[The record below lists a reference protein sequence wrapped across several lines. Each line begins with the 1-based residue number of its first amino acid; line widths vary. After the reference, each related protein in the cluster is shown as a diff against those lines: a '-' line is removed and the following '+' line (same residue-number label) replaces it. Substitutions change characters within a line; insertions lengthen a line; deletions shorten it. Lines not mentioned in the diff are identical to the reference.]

1 MAANINRNHFRQ
13 LISDREQELLQ
24 LKLAAEDAAHRQEEE
39 MREQMLQD
47 LKAMEIEFERVQLE
61 NERVIKDEIQKVN
74 NDAAARVETMQQ
86 QMESSIKYVEDETI
100 RSTVLEMEREWVMR
114 EDNLKEKFRKLLSDE
129 LEAQRD
135 TLSKDFLSTL
145 HQKDKE
151 LKRQEQAS
159 ELHLQ
164 QLQQDHQRDLVTM
177 KRDLEALAED
187 IWKSATEQSDA
198 VAEEKLSKI
207 VTISEQEC
215 QTKDDQIAML
225 TEERSTLQF
234 LVHERERQ
242 LQDSIHQLDEM
253 ESTLKD
259 VASEVNARHNNEKS
273 QLSDEIAN
281 LLNDYDQLRKAFHC
295 VEYDNDS
302 LKEEVVQLKLKLK
315 SLEAKCSEQ
324 RNILNTLDNRKD
336 ETNNR
341 IGEISSCKQLLEA
354 QLFDLKRENKEL
366 SSELEKRNARI
377 CELSIE
383 NKQLTEKAST
393 LNTTVDDLREKN
405 RNLNSECSSLKR
417 QCDDTAVRVET
428 LLREKRDYEKEVEKR
443 IQQKDAL
450 LNETLANHKRALET
464 VRGRVDARSEPVVVH
479 LHGNNTNGG
488 GNASRDVYSSN
499 THGSERLSRE
509 CDSLR
514 SRVLALQRENYRME
528 SELSGARQKRGPTSE
543 SDFDTK
549 KLTAENNSLKQII
562 AMLRKEM
569 ENVSINNAES
579 SDHDGDKV
587 SQLSVSALEQQ
598 LIQCQLYLDLL
609 LEAKSMDNRAA
620 NWRASMD
627 EEVPFLQS
635 KFQELHQVI
644 DELRGENLRLRSR
657 CMQLSPS
664 TNWDDPH
671 EDDFGLSVREQELIQ
686 KLEESTDEIESLLNE
701 RDMLIHHSNEIKQEL
716 QWFKDRYL
724 TSNASLVEVGTP
736 TACHNGQRHE
746 QHMLDAILNDQS
758 KSYDSESN
766 ATPENNFRVACIGRK
781 PPLANPTDARPS
793 KTAYGTRPTTA
804 SDRATD
810 SQKQSFQKMVQVRKS
825 SKLRLIRRRRS
836 Q

>member
-1 MAANINRNHFRQ
+1 MAANRNRNHFRQ
-13 LISDREQELLQ
+13 LISDKEQELLQ

-39 MREQMLQD
+39 VREQMLQD

-114 EDNLKEKFRKLLSDE
+114 EDNLKEKFRALLSDE

-151 LKRQEQAS
+151 LKRKEQTS

-198 VAEEKLSKI
+198 VAEEKLSKV
-207 VTISEQEC
+207 VTITEQEC

-225 TEERSTLQF
+225 IEERSTLQT

-341 IGEISSCKQLLEA
+341 IGEISSCKQLFEA

-383 NKQLTEKAST
+383 NKQLTEKSST
-393 LNTTVDDLREKN
+393 LSTTVDDLREKN
-405 RNLNSECSSLKR
+405 HNLNSECSSLKR
-417 QCDDTAVRVET
+417 QFDDTAARVET

-443 IQQKDAL
+443 IQQKDVL

-509 CDSLR
+509 CNGLR
-514 SRVLALQRENYRME
+514 SRVLELQRENHRME

-620 NWRASMD
+620 TWRASTD
-627 EEVPFLQS
+627 EEVPFLRS

-644 DELRGENLRLRSR
+644 DELRGENLR
-657 CMQLSPS
+657 
-664 TNWDDPH
+664 
-671 EDDFGLSVREQELIQ
+671 
-686 KLEESTDEIESLLNE
+686 
-701 RDMLIHHSNEIKQEL
+701 
-716 QWFKDRYL
+716 
-724 TSNASLVEVGTP
+724 
-736 TACHNGQRHE
+736 
-746 QHMLDAILNDQS
+746 
-758 KSYDSESN
+758 
-766 ATPENNFRVACIGRK
+766 
-781 PPLANPTDARPS
+781 
-793 KTAYGTRPTTA
+793 
-804 SDRATD
+804 
-810 SQKQSFQKMVQVRKS
+810 
-825 SKLRLIRRRRS
+825 
-836 Q
+836 

>member
-1 MAANINRNHFRQ
+1 MAANSNRNHFRQ

-242 LQDSIHQLDEM
+242 LQASIHQLDEM

-383 NKQLTEKAST
+383 NKQLTEKASI

-405 RNLNSECSSLKR
+405 HNLNNECSSLKR
-417 QCDDTAVRVET
+417 QCDDTAARVET

-479 LHGNNTNGG
+479 LHGNGG
-488 GNASRDVYSSN
+488 GNESRDVYSSN

-627 EEVPFLQS
+627 EEVPFLRS

-644 DELRGENLRLRSR
+644 DELRGENLR
-657 CMQLSPS
+657 
-664 TNWDDPH
+664 
-671 EDDFGLSVREQELIQ
+671 
-686 KLEESTDEIESLLNE
+686 
-701 RDMLIHHSNEIKQEL
+701 
-716 QWFKDRYL
+716 
-724 TSNASLVEVGTP
+724 
-736 TACHNGQRHE
+736 
-746 QHMLDAILNDQS
+746 
-758 KSYDSESN
+758 
-766 ATPENNFRVACIGRK
+766 
-781 PPLANPTDARPS
+781 
-793 KTAYGTRPTTA
+793 
-804 SDRATD
+804 
-810 SQKQSFQKMVQVRKS
+810 
-825 SKLRLIRRRRS
+825 
-836 Q
+836 

>member
-1 MAANINRNHFRQ
+1 
-13 LISDREQELLQ
+13 LQ

-39 MREQMLQD
+39 VREQMLQD

-100 RSTVLEMEREWVMR
+100 RSTVFEMEREWVMR
-114 EDNLKEKFRKLLSDE
+114 EDNLKEKFRALLSEE
-129 LEAQRD
+129 LEAQHD
-135 TLSKDFLSTL
+135 TLSKNFLSTL

-151 LKRQEQAS
+151 LKRQEQTS

-198 VAEEKLSKI
+198 VAEEKLSKV
-207 VTISEQEC
+207 VTITEQEC

-225 TEERSTLQF
+225 IEERSTLQT

-273 QLSDEIAN
+273 RLSDEIAN

-383 NKQLTEKAST
+383 NKQLTEKSMT
-393 LNTTVDDLREKN
+393 LSTTVDDLREKN
-405 RNLNSECSSLKR
+405 HNLNSECSSLKR
-417 QCDDTAVRVET
+417 QFDDTAARVET

-443 IQQKDAL
+443 IQQKDVL

-620 NWRASMD
+620 TWRASTD
-627 EEVPFLQS
+627 EEVPFLRS

-793 KTAYGTRPTTA
+793 KTAYVSVSVIA
-804 SDRATD
+804 
-810 SQKQSFQKMVQVRKS
+810 
-825 SKLRLIRRRRS
+825 LLCL
-836 Q
+836 

>member
-1 MAANINRNHFRQ
+1 MAANSNRNHFRQ

-39 MREQMLQD
+39 VREQMLQD

-114 EDNLKEKFRKLLSDE
+114 EDNLKEKFRALLSDE

-164 QLQQDHQRDLVTM
+164 QLQQDHQRDL
-177 KRDLEALAED
+177 EALAED

-198 VAEEKLSKI
+198 VAEEKLSKV
-207 VTISEQEC
+207 VTITEQEC

-242 LQDSIHQLDEM
+242 LQASIHQLDEM

-315 SLEAKCSEQ
+315 SLETKCSEQ

-383 NKQLTEKAST
+383 NKQLTEKASI

-405 RNLNSECSSLKR
+405 HNLNSECSSLKR
-417 QCDDTAVRVET
+417 QCDDTAARVAT

-479 LHGNNTNGG
+479 LHGNGG
-488 GNASRDVYSSN
+488 GNESRDVYSSN

-509 CDSLR
+509 CNSLR
-514 SRVLALQRENYRME
+514 SRVLELQRENYRME
-528 SELSGARQKRGPTSE
+528 SELSGARQKRGQTSDQPHGSGQ

-620 NWRASMD
+620 NWRASTD
-627 EEVPFLQS
+627 EEVPFLRS
-635 KFQELHQVI
+635 KFQDLHQVI
-644 DELRGENLRLRSR
+644 DELRGENLR
-657 CMQLSPS
+657 
-664 TNWDDPH
+664 
-671 EDDFGLSVREQELIQ
+671 
-686 KLEESTDEIESLLNE
+686 
-701 RDMLIHHSNEIKQEL
+701 
-716 QWFKDRYL
+716 
-724 TSNASLVEVGTP
+724 
-736 TACHNGQRHE
+736 
-746 QHMLDAILNDQS
+746 
-758 KSYDSESN
+758 
-766 ATPENNFRVACIGRK
+766 
-781 PPLANPTDARPS
+781 
-793 KTAYGTRPTTA
+793 
-804 SDRATD
+804 
-810 SQKQSFQKMVQVRKS
+810 
-825 SKLRLIRRRRS
+825 
-836 Q
+836 